1 MNIVLKAFTAAGLDR
16 EFVSSIILLARV
28 GEAPGP
34 PQSGAEFFEY
44 SFRPILVSAITT
56 IVLLALAYAFHV
68 FSTLPF
74 RRAERARRFLELLED
89 GARGGNI
96 ERFLV
101 RVSQARESSLGL
113 RFHLLAAWLEKGLA
127 LDEALERVP
136 RLLPPQITALLR
148 VGRETGQLAAMLPA
162 CRERLRDGTSAM
174 RVAQSR
180 VLVLLCAVLP
190 LQLAIFTMI
199 RVFVWPKFQEIAKD
213 MEADVSLFGSAL
225 DCFAWALPVV
235 FLGVGLPLVIRA
247 LGQVSGPRAWTWL
260 PILWP
265 RFGSWAVRSFL
276 ILQRFPDWL
285 ACRLPWTRHR
295 LQRDFTRV
303 LAQLLDL
310 RLPEERA
317 VLLAAES
324 TANFYYRQ
332 RADRIAAALRAGTRL
347 PDALTLIADGGDL
360 RWRLDVAAH
369 AQTSAPRGADG
380 QAGVAKTGFHTA
392 LAGWLAALEAK
403 AFQEEQA
410 AAHLLTTG
418 FVLANGALVALLA
431 TGTMQL
437 LISLIAVTGEW

>member
-1 MNIVLKAFTAAGLDR
+1 MNALLTGPRLAFALFLIVG
-16 EFVSSIILLARV
+16 VILLA
-28 GEAPGP
+28 
-34 PQSGAEFFEY
+34 
-44 SFRPILVSAITT
+44 
-56 IVLLALAYAFHV
+56 LLADGGMLGNLGGLFGVLIWLILAGAAFYGL
-68 FSTLPF
+68 FMFMSLPF
-74 RRAERARRFLELLED
+74 RRAERARRFLELLEE
-89 GARGGNI
+89 GARTGCI

-101 RVSQARESSLGL
+101 RVSQARETSLGL
-113 RFHLLAAWLEKGLA
+113 RFHALAAWLEKGLP

-148 VGRETGQLAAMLPA
+148 VGRETGQLPAMLPA
-162 CRERLRDGTSAM
+162 CRERLRDTAM
-174 RVAQSR
+174 LGDVARSR
-180 VLVLLCAVLP
+180 LLLLAATILP
-190 LQLAIFTMI
+190 LQFAVCVLL
-199 RVFVWPKFQEIAKD
+199 RVFVIPKFEEICKD
-213 MEADVSLFGSAL
+213 MGADIAQLDHFMMMARFLYWNWPVVLLGFGVPTLLAL
-225 DCFAWALPVV
+225 GARILGPRGWNWLPV
-235 FLGVGLPLVIRA
+235 
-247 LGQVSGPRAWTWL
+247 
-260 PILWP
+260 LWP
-265 RFGSWAVRSFL
+265 RFGKWVVDNFL
-276 ILQRFPDWL
+276 FLQRLPDWL

-317 VLLAAES
+317 VRLAAES

-332 RADRIAAALRAGTRL
+332 RAERIAAALRAGTRL

-369 AQTSAPRGADG
+369 AQTSAPRAPDD

-410 AAHLLTTG
+410 VAHLLMTG

-431 TGTMQL
+431 TGMMQI